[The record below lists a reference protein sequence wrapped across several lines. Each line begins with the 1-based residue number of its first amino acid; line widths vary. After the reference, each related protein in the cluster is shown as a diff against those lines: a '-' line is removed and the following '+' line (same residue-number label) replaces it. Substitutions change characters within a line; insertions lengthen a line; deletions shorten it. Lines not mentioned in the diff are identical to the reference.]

1 MSGADGRLVIAAR
14 AGVAAADAGGMLSV
28 RIHALDGRAVLTR
41 HMKLGLD
48 GEAEGG
54 RWQSALQMQTIFEAS
69 RKWRLPFVLAPI
81 VLAWLVG
88 MLLRCHKKRRT
99 VSGKTD

>member
-1 MSGADGRLVIAAR
+1 MSGAEGRLVIAAR

-48 GEAEGG
+48 GEARRAGT
-54 RWQSALQMQTIFEAS
+54 RTHSAHACAS
-69 RKWRLPFVLAPI
+69 LFH
-81 VLAWLVG
+81 G
-88 MLLRCHKKRRT
+88 
-99 VSGKTD
+99 